1 MDIDRKPGIGQVM
14 ILSIESSC
22 DDSSI
27 AITEIATKKVLYH
40 KKISQESEHSCYGG
54 VVPELASRLHAV
66 ALPEILKETKPYFEK
81 LKAIAVTNQPG
92 LGVTLL
98 EGIAM
103 AKTLSTL
110 LDIPLIPVHH
120 LKGHIYSLF
129 IEKETLFPLLVLL
142 ISGGHTQVIRVEGFE
157 HMEILATSMDDSV
170 GESFDK
176 CAKMMG
182 LGYPGGPL
190 IEALARKGD
199 ENRFELPVPLRNS
212 PLIAFSLSGL
222 KNAVRL
228 QVEALGGSDKMS
240 EQDRAD
246 LSASF
251 QKAVKLHL
259 LQKSKKIFAKE
270 KIKDFAIVGGASANQ
285 YIRDAYQELCDTFDK
300 TLHVAPL
307 QYCSDNAAMIGRY
320 ALEAYEKKDFID
332 PDEIDIVSTKKQQSG
347 MLL

>member
-1 MDIDRKPGIGQVM
+1 METYRRFSFGEEM

-27 AITEIATKKVLYH
+27 SITEIATKKLLYH
-40 KKISQESEHSCYGG
+40 KKISQEEQHSCYGG

-66 ALPEILKETKPYFEK
+66 ALPEILKETKPYFDK
-81 LKAIAVTNQPG
+81 LKAVAVTNQPG

-103 AKTLSTL
+103 AKTLATL
-110 LDIPLIPVHH
+110 QDIPLIAVHH

-129 IEKETLFPLLVLL
+129 IEKESTLPLLVLL
-142 ISGGHTQVIRVEGFE
+142 ISGGHTQVIRVESFE
-157 HMEILATSMDDSV
+157 CMEILATSMDDSV

-190 IEALARKGD
+190 IEALALKGD
-199 ENRFELPVPLRNS
+199 EDRFDLPIPLRNS

-228 QVEALGGSDKMS
+228 KVEACGGKEKMS
-240 EQDRAD
+240 EQDKAD

-270 KIKDFAIVGGASANQ
+270 EIKDFAIVGGASANK
-285 YIRDAYQELCDTFDK
+285 YIREAYENLCNEFGK

-307 QYCSDNAAMIGRY
+307 EYCSDNAAMIGRY
-320 ALEAYEKKDFID
+320 AVDAYEKKQFVN
-332 PDEIDIVSTKKQQSG
+332 PHEIDIVSTKKQQSG

>member
-1 MDIDRKPGIGQVM
+1 M

-27 AITEIATKKVLYH
+27 AITEIATKKLVYH
-40 KKISQESEHSCYGG
+40 KKISQEEKHSCYGG

-66 ALPEILKETKPYFEK
+66 ALPEILKETKPYFDT

-103 AKTLSTL
+103 AKTLAVL
-110 LDIPLIPVHH
+110 LDIPLIPIHH

-129 IEKETLFPLLVLL
+129 IEKEATLPLLVLL
-142 ISGGHTQVIRVEGFE
+142 ISGGHTQIIRVESFD
-157 HMEILATSMDDSV
+157 HMEILATSIDDSV

-176 CAKMMG
+176 TAKMMG

-190 IEALARKGD
+190 IETLALKGD
-199 ENRFELPVPLRNS
+199 ENRFDLPVPLQNS

-228 QVEALGGSDKMS
+228 KVEACGGKENMT
-240 EQDRAD
+240 EQDKAD

-251 QKAVKLHL
+251 QQAVKRHL
-259 LQKSKKIFAKE
+259 IQKSKKIFAKE
-270 KIKDFAIVGGASANQ
+270 HIKDFAIVGGASANK
-285 YIRDAYQELCDTFDK
+285 YIRKAYEDLCKEFGK
-300 TLHVAPL
+300 TMHVAPL
-307 QYCSDNAAMIGRY
+307 AYCSDNAAMIGRY
-320 ALEAYEKKDFID
+320 ALDAYEKKQFID
-332 PDEIDIVSTKKQQSG
+332 PNEIDIVTTRKQQAG